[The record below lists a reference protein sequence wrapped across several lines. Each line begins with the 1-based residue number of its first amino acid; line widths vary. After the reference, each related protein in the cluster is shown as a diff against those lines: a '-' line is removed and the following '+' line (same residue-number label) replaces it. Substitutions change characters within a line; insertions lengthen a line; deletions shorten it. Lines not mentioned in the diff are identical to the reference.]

1 MTGRNINTEAT
12 CALGLTPED
21 ARQLDPETIEDL
33 LAGRALDE
41 DIRSGA
47 MLHEAAFAAGHTDGV
62 ARTLLH
68 RYRQFVEDRNQRD
81 QIALF

>member
-1 MTGRNINTEAT
+1 MTGRNPDTEAT

-47 MLHEAAFAAGHTDGV
+47 MLHEAAVAVGHTDSA
-62 ARTLLH
+62 ARTLLN
-68 RYRQFVEDRNQRD
+68 RYRQFVEDRNRRD

>member
-1 MTGRNINTEAT
+1 MTAGDTDAART
-12 CALGLTPED
+12 LGLTPED
-21 ARQLDPETIEDL
+21 ARRLDPQAIDDL
-33 LAGRALDE
+33 LVGRVLDD

-47 MLHEAAFAAGHTDGV
+47 RLHDAAFAAGYTDSA

-68 RYRQFVEDRNQRD
+68 RYRQFVEDCNQRD